1 MRKLIMCLIGVLSS
15 LVIAA
20 QDNVEGVISDAS
32 GKPVKGIKIRLN
44 GLFKTSKTNSKGVFR
59 LKRILEGDT
68 LLIYPTEEQIVRI
81 PIKPDMSLSLQLG
94 DHSLSCRYG
103 TNTVTYMFQQAPK
116 INYSNNIITRRQ
128 IIEFEPNN
136 LIELL
141 RGRIAG
147 LQIQEMGVTAKASIR
162 GVSSMSLNT
171 EPLFIIGGTQYET
184 LEAANNAISI
194 EDIMEVEVKK
204 DGSEYGMKGANG
216 VIIIKMR

>member
-20 QDNVEGVISDAS
+20 QGNVEGVISDAS

-81 PIKPDMSLSLQLG
+81 PIKPDMSLFLQLG

-116 INYSNNIITRRQ
+116 VNYSNNIITRRQ
-128 IIEFEPNN
+128 IIEFAPNN

-147 LQIQEMGVTAKASIR
+147 LQIQEMGGTAKASIR
-162 GVSSMSLNT
+162 GVSPMSLNT

>member
-15 LVIAA
+15 LAIAA
-20 QDNVEGVISDAS
+20 QGNVEGVINDAS

-128 IIEFEPNN
+128 IIEFAPNN

-147 LQIQEMGVTAKASIR
+147 LQIQEMGGTAKASIR

-216 VIIIKMR
+216 VVIIKMR

>member
-20 QDNVEGVISDAS
+20 QGNVEGVISDVS

-81 PIKPDMSLSLQLG
+81 PIKPDMSLFLQLG

-116 INYSNNIITRRQ
+116 VNYSNNIITRRQ
-128 IIEFEPNN
+128 IIEFAPNN

-147 LQIQEMGVTAKASIR
+147 LQIQEMGGTAKASIR

>member
-20 QDNVEGVISDAS
+20 QGNVEGVISDTS
-32 GKPVKGIKIRLN
+32 GQPVKGIKIRLN

-81 PIKPDMSLSLQLG
+81 PIKPDMSLFLQLG

-116 INYSNNIITRRQ
+116 VNYSNNIITRRQ
-128 IIEFEPNN
+128 IIEFAPNN

-147 LQIQEMGVTAKASIR
+147 LQIQEMGGTAKASIR

>member
-15 LVIAA
+15 LAIAA
-20 QDNVEGVISDAS
+20 QGNVEGVINDAS

-68 LLIYPTEEQIVRI
+68 LLIYPTEEQIVRS
-81 PIKPDMSLSLQLG
+81 PIKPDMSLSLRLG

-128 IIEFEPNN
+128 IIEFAPNN

-147 LQIQEMGVTAKASIR
+147 LQIQEMGGTAKASIR

-216 VIIIKMR
+216 VVIIKMR

>member
-116 INYSNNIITRRQ
+116 I
-128 IIEFEPNN
+128 IEFAPNN

-147 LQIQEMGVTAKASIR
+147 LQIQEMGGTAKASIR

>member
-20 QDNVEGVISDAS
+20 QGNVEGVISDTS

-81 PIKPDMSLSLQLG
+81 PIKPDMSLFLQLG

-116 INYSNNIITRRQ
+116 VNYSNNIITRRQ
-128 IIEFEPNN
+128 IIEFAPNN

-147 LQIQEMGVTAKASIR
+147 LQIQEMGGTAKASIR

>member
-1 MRKLIMCLIGVLSS
+1 MKKIMMCLIGVLCSAT
-15 LVIAA
+15 ITA
-20 QDNVEGVISDAS
+20 QGGVDGVINDAS

-44 GLFKTSKTNSKGVFR
+44 GLFKTSKTNSKGGFR
-59 LKRILEGDT
+59 LKRVLEGDT
-68 LLIYPTEEQIVRI
+68 LLIYPTEKQVVKI
-81 PIKPDMSLSLQLG
+81 PIKPDMSLSLQLNE
-94 DHSLSCRYG
+94 HFLSCTYD
-103 TNTVTYMFQQAPK
+103 TNTVTYMFQQAPP

-128 IIEFEPNN
+128 IIEFAPNN

-147 LQIQEMGVTAKASIR
+147 LQIQEMGGTAKASIR

-184 LEAANNAISI
+184 LESANNAISI

-216 VIIIKMR
+216 VVIIKMK

>member
-128 IIEFEPNN
+128 IIEFAPNN

-147 LQIQEMGVTAKASIR
+147 LQIQEMGGTAKASIR

>member
-15 LVIAA
+15 LAIAA
-20 QDNVEGVISDAS
+20 QGNVEGVINDAS

-81 PIKPDMSLSLQLG
+81 PIKPDMSLFLQLG

-116 INYSNNIITRRQ
+116 VNYSNNIITRRQ
-128 IIEFEPNN
+128 IIEFAPNN

-147 LQIQEMGVTAKASIR
+147 LQIQEMGGTAKASIR